1 MTAPA
6 TPLPPQ
12 FAALLPRPAPPATV
26 DGLPPEFAALL
37 PPAQAAS
44 RPRVSTHAARAAS
57 SAQIS
62 APARGATQPQTL
74 PPEFAALLPKPTPAP
89 AAAPPMT
96 EMQRAGNFLFGKAVD
111 KPWTWHSLW
120 GLPDAAASIATG
132 TAAQVAGGL
141 AGLGDLAWTRN
152 PADAAQTV
160 QRVEHALTYQPHT
173 SGGQAVKHFVSLPF
187 AALGAGANWAGGK
200 VADVTGSP
208 LAGALANAGI
218 QGLPMLAGGELPALR
233 DTPTDVG
240 PAVAPEVAAAREAG
254 IKLTPTQAQAPGGA
268 IGRGIESLTGT
279 AKLERALSR
288 ANAATVGRLAG
299 EDIGV
304 EGPLTRA
311 ALKDAKAAPNAV
323 YAEVARLGN
332 VPVDD
337 VFRQQIAGIA
347 NPGGGSF
354 SFDTPADIA
363 RLKEGYGSLKNFDA
377 GDAVAKARQLR
388 RDAGANIGARYNPM
402 QQALGHAQRAVA
414 DALEDQIDRH
424 LQAVANGRSPTV
436 ERTAPLEYDPAKA
449 PVPKRNMVEPDPRE
463 DSILQWL
470 AKHPKGLSAEEAEAQ
485 GLDPADMRSSAARV
499 GIKRAFRQGGMSF
512 DQAAEALH
520 QAGYPVADERGN
532 YSPNALL
539 DAVDGELHGKP
550 SYSVANTRRFA
561 EVAHEAAAAPQ
572 SAEPPDLTDLTT
584 EAMKAN
590 PQRAQAVLD
599 SWGDDSNETIAR
611 VQRELR
617 DVVDSAKPPA
627 PRNDLID
634 RYRQARVQLA
644 KINTVDQALRAGN
657 GQVSALNLAKQ
668 LDRGAPLSGNLRAVA
683 EAAQHVPR
691 AMQDLSKIRD
701 EGPLSALDLKL
712 EGGLGILKPLAALKA
727 LPAFALPPVV
737 RAILG
742 SDLYQDA
749 AFGPREAPTPPT
761 PIELSGRALPA
772 VAAAHSASTP
782 LAGILGHMH
791 WPAVTAQLLPALA
804 MGPAAPIATESAIQR
819 LLRGLHAASGEHGGR
834 PPRPIGARVAAAGL
848 AP

>member
-37 PPAQAAS
+37 PPPAQAAS
-44 RPRVSTHAARAAS
+44 QTRVGAHAARAAS
-57 SAQIS
+57 SARIGV
-62 APARGATQPQTL
+62 PARGATQPQAL

-96 EMQRAGNFLFGKAVD
+96 DMQRVGNFLFGKAVN
-111 KPWTWHSLW
+111 KPWTWHSLL

-132 TAAQVAGGL
+132 TAGQVAGGL

-152 PADAAQTV
+152 AADAAQTV

-187 AALGAGANWAGGK
+187 TALGAGANWTGGK
-200 VADVTGSP
+200 VADVTGWP

-233 DTPTDVG
+233 DTPTDVE

-323 YAEVARLGN
+323 YSEVARLGN

-424 LQAVANGRSPTV
+424 LQA
-436 ERTAPLEYDPAKA
+436 
-449 PVPKRNMVEPDPRE
+449 
-463 DSILQWL
+463 
-470 AKHPKGLSAEEAEAQ
+470 
-485 GLDPADMRSSAARV
+485 
-499 GIKRAFRQGGMSF
+499 
-512 DQAAEALH
+512 
-520 QAGYPVADERGN
+520 
-532 YSPNALL
+532 
-539 DAVDGELHGKP
+539 
-550 SYSVANTRRFA
+550 
-561 EVAHEAAAAPQ
+561 
-572 SAEPPDLTDLTT
+572 
-584 EAMKAN
+584 
-590 PQRAQAVLD
+590 
-599 SWGDDSNETIAR
+599 
-611 VQRELR
+611 
-617 DVVDSAKPPA
+617 SAKPGA

-644 KINTVDQALRAGN
+644 KINTVEQALRAGK

-683 EAAQHVPR
+683 EAAQHFPR
-691 AMQDLSKIRD
+691 ALQDLSKIRD

-761 PIELSGRALPA
+761 PIELSARALPA

-791 WPAVTAQLLPALA
+791 WPAVAAQLLPALA
-804 MGPAAPIATESAIQR
+804 MGPAAPFATESAIQR